1 MGIQILDFVFFFV
14 DGKRPVAIFQKAT
27 KDGVQ
32 RVEVVDRIQPNGTRR
47 FQNRRALQLQ
57 MRIGDCRSVVVVHH
71 KGFQGGHDAIEVLHF
86 GAVVLVQKALEILG
100 DRVRAVR
107 LAPLIHCLLK
117 ARDVPRQGAREKVNM
132 EMYERLVKY
141 KKECKTTCVFWRYPA
156 DPHLGACVR
165 T

>member
-1 MGIQILDFVFFFV
+1 VDFVVFFV
-14 DGKRPVAIFQKAT
+14 DGKCPVAIFQKAT

-57 MRIGDCRSVVVVHH
+57 MRIGDCRSVVVVPH

-100 DRVRAVR
+100 DRAFR
-107 LAPLIHCLLK
+107 LAPPIHCLLK
-117 ARDVPRQGAREKVNM
+117 ARDVPRQGVPGKGEHGNV
-132 EMYERLVKY
+132 
-141 KKECKTTCVFWRYPA
+141 
-156 DPHLGACVR
+156 
-165 T
+165 